1 MKDEYILGG
10 ILLVAIGCFYYF
22 AVKKPSLSVQL
33 MDSSG
38 NLYAKGSKDNP
49 ITTEDIQA
57 VTDLLTNLLTLKAQQ
72 PTS

>member
-10 ILLVAIGCFYYF
+10 ILLISIAAFYYF

-38 NLYAKGSKDNP
+38 NLYAKGTEQNP
-49 ITTEDIQA
+49 ITSEDIQS
-57 VTDLLTNLLTLKAQQ
+57 VMDLLTQLLTKKAQQ
-72 PTS
+72 